1 MKFKGIKDNS
11 LIKAIGSIQRR
22 LDSSDWKVNI
32 KLEPEQQ
39 KGSFAL
45 SQLTVLARRRV
56 LNATEELKPAGYEIS
71 VTIQDAA
78 QWEHRRISDCPI
90 PSVANR
96 EDKDQWSFCF
106 EDSGITY
113 YLPQLELARVL
124 FFHYAFLSC
133 LAMVPGGLN
142 EEFDVQEDEP
152 EGYAKI
158 NILPTSSLPKYVCES
173 HELRRLLAWIL
184 LDKDVRS
191 SFESIASYQLK
202 EGEDIGHYRSWR
214 FRFAPP
220 ALEKV
225 RLTVRGHLDRERS
238 AFFVYEIHALNNLV
252 CNGPEYIE
260 FFDPGFRTPVQG
272 KSVGVE
278 STPFPTEQPLIDD
291 VEPPSV
297 EGKELVFQSPK
308 VQLTFSNPVHTT
320 RTGTGSRRS
329 AGSTRISEPAESSG
343 LDQPVVSTDER
354 TVKGQLPAAVYD
366 AIEDHSDDLH
376 HYTHR
381 FEAFA
386 EMVEILEVK
395 GCVLLDS
402 GIRKLPAMAGFT
414 KFLLTDGNPRCLSY
428 RLLRIRGQKFVLL
441 EVDTSDNKTTLS
453 TLLLKQPSTDF
464 DWATELPLLEKLL
477 VQSSL
482 AWPKKYLDRVFPG
495 HYKRIPHPKTTS
507 LNKAFLEPHS
517 IQRWADRVFNLV
529 A

>member
-22 LDSSDWKVNI
+22 LDHSDWRINI
-32 KLEPEQQ
+32 KLQPAQQ
-39 KGSFAL
+39 KQSFGI

-56 LNATEELKPAGYEIS
+56 LNATDELKPAGYEIS

-90 PSVANR
+90 PSVADR

-124 FFHYAFLSC
+124 FFHYAYLSR

-142 EEFDVQEDEP
+142 EEFDVQEDEL

-184 LDKDVRS
+184 LDKEVHK
-191 SFESIASYQLK
+191 SFESIASYQLQ

-214 FRFAPP
+214 FHFDPP
-220 ALEKV
+220 ALQKV
-225 RLTVRGHLDRERS
+225 RLTVRGHFDRERS
-238 AFFVYEIHALNNLV
+238 AFFVYEIHGLENLV
-252 CNGPEYIE
+252 NGGPEYIE
-260 FFDPGFRTPVQG
+260 FCDPGFRTLVSG
-272 KSVGVE
+272 KGVGVE
-278 STPFPTEQPLIDD
+278 SGPSSTEQPLIDD
-291 VEPPSV
+291 VEPPSI
-297 EGKELVFQSPK
+297 EGKEQVFQSPG
-308 VQLTFSNPVHTT
+308 VQIIFSNPADTT
-320 RTGTGSRRS
+320 RTGTGSSRI
-329 AGSTRISEPAESSG
+329 AGFTRTSKPAQSPGSFQ
-343 LDQPVVSTDER
+343 LAVSTDER
-354 TVKGQLPAAVYD
+354 TIQGHIPAAVFD
-366 AIEDHSDDLH
+366 AVKDHSDDLH

-386 EMVEILEVK
+386 EMVEILETK
-395 GCVLLDS
+395 GCVSLES
-402 GIRKLPAMAGFT
+402 KIRKLPAMVGFT

-428 RLLRIRGQKFVLL
+428 QLLRIRSQKYVLL
-441 EVDTSDNKTTLS
+441 EVDTSDNKTRLS
-453 TLLLKQPSTDF
+453 TLLLKQPNTDL
-464 DWATELPLLEKLL
+464 DWASELRKLERLL
-477 VQSSL
+477 VQNSL
-482 AWPKKYLDRVFPG
+482 AWPKKHLDKSFPG

-507 LNKAFLEPHS
+507 VNKALLKSDS
-517 IQRWADRVFNLV
+517 IQRWADRVFNLM